1 MKTMK
6 YILVVA
12 MAVLTVLSGCKKE
25 FLDKEPLGQQTD
37 QNFYNIESNAILA
50 VNACYD
56 PLSWDEGPG
65 ANHNYEFMFGDVLSD
80 DAEKGSM
87 PSDFPELTE
96 MKEWRTTAT
105 NSVTSGLW
113 NNVYKGIFRCNSVL
127 LNLPDATIDEEI
139 KNRLI
144 GEASFL
150 RAYYYF
156 YLVRVFGGV
165 PVFDKPVNPSQ
176 FGTTARASI
185 SDVYK
190 LIEADLTRAAELL
203 PQKSQYAIN
212 DMGRATKGAAL
223 AYKARATMYQ
233 IGTDNTNG
241 KSWQE
246 VFDLTNEIIA
256 SGEYML
262 VENYATIFE
271 MEGENNA
278 ESVFEI
284 QCASNN
290 TGWGPGKTGTT
301 SIVFQGPR
309 TSYGWGF
316 NNPTQHL
323 WDSFEDNDPRRA
335 SAIYGDGDIVHG
347 EQISID
353 LAENQTGYLNRKA
366 HLEPAFRPSD
376 SKDSP
381 VNLRKFR
388 FSDILLMNA
397 EAAFYL
403 GNESQA
409 REKLNQVRA
418 RAKQSTKPKG
428 TTEGGS
434 SYEPIPS
441 GLLDGVLEPISASV
455 SGNALL
461 QAIWNER
468 RWELSMESLRFWD
481 LVRTGQYLN
490 SLPEMVRSN
499 CQTHIINGVNP
510 IPVLPIPLNE
520 AQTWNLEQNPG
531 Y

>member
-1 MKTMK
+1 MKSTQ
-6 YILVVA
+6 YLLVAALA
-12 MAVLTVLSGCKKE
+12 MLIALSGCKKE
-25 FLDKEPLGQQTD
+25 FLDREPLGQQTD
-37 QNFYNIESNAILA
+37 QNFYNIESNAVLA

-65 ANHNYEFMFGDVLSD
+65 ANHNYEFMIGDVLSD

-105 NSVTSGLW
+105 NSVTSSIW
-113 NNVYKGIFRCNSVL
+113 NNMYKGIFRCNAVL
-127 LNLPDATIDEEI
+127 LNLPDATINEDI
-139 KNRLI
+139 KARLI

-165 PVFDKPVNPSQ
+165 PVFDKPVSPSQ
-176 FGTTARASI
+176 FGTTPRASI

-190 LIEADLTRAAELL
+190 LIEADLTKAAELL
-203 PQKSQYAIN
+203 PNKSQYSFE
-212 DMGRATKGAAL
+212 DLGRATKGSAL
-223 AYKARATMYQ
+223 AYKARAIMYQ

-241 KSWQE
+241 HGWQE
-246 VFDLTNEIIA
+246 VFDLTTQIIS
-256 SGEYML
+256 SGEYSL
-262 VENYATIFE
+262 VQNYATIFE

-335 SAIYGDGDIVHG
+335 CAIYGDGDIVHG
-347 EQISID
+347 ETITID

-366 HLEPAFRPSD
+366 HLEAAFRPSD

-388 FSDILLMNA
+388 FADVLLMNA
-397 EAAFYL
+397 EAAYYL

-409 REKLNQVRA
+409 RDMVNQVRA
-418 RAKQSTKPKG
+418 RAKQSSKPKG
-428 TTEGGS
+428 STEGGS
-434 SYEPIPS
+434 SYEPIAPD
-441 GLLDGVLEPISASV
+441 LLDGILEPVTA

-468 RWELSMESLRFWD
+468 RWELAMESLRFWD
-481 LVRTGQYLN
+481 LVRTGQYIN
-490 SLPEMVRSN
+490 SLPEAIRPA
-499 CQTHIINGVNP
+499 CQSHVIAGVNP

-520 AQTWNLEQNPG
+520 AQTWSLDQNPG